1 MNKRLTAIISI
12 ILCTV
17 LIIILTPI
25 ASRGSVPASAPG
37 GQASEGTVASAVII
51 NEVMAQNRSAVP
63 DENGNYYDYVEL
75 YNTSSAEV
83 SLNNFFL
90 TDDPSEPGK
99 QSLLGLLI
107 PANSYIVIYCSGL
120 SRTGHAAFKLSAGET
135 VALFDASAQMLDAVT
150 IEAMPASNVMM
161 RDGSG
166 EWAVSAKYTPAMA
179 NTEENH
185 RAYLGSFEAIGSETV
200 YINEV
205 ISRNITTYLLPDGSA
220 PDWIEL
226 YNAGTAPVD
235 ISGWALTDD
244 ETNPT
249 NFVFPE
255 GTAIGAGE
263 YMLII
268 CDNLDMPAA
277 EPPHAKFGIS
287 SGGET
292 ITLYN
297 AGRQVIDRLALPMLD
312 ADTSYGRT
320 PDDLDELQ
328 VFLQPTPLL
337 PNDSSG
343 VSAMVKQMLSANES
357 GLIIS
362 EVLSSNKSGLSAG
375 ANTPDWLELKNISD
389 SPLNLGEFG
398 LSKSVSRPGEFA
410 LEDKVLQ
417 PGESIVVVADKELH
431 DAGGDMEHISAGF
444 NISALGDMIVLAHS
458 GRIVDKIAVP
468 ALRSDISYGR
478 AASDSSLFYYYDSP
492 TPGEENPGKGYLG
505 FAKIPAPSAESGV
518 YNGIDSIPLSFD
530 ADEGVTLYFTTDGS
544 RPTTASQRLDG
555 ELNLTETT
563 SIKLLAHKEGYLPS
577 EVEALSYIIN
587 ENHALPVVALSA
599 DPYELFD
606 PQTGMLAD
614 GPEYHITDSNGYHYK
629 ANYWKE
635 IEIGASVEYFDEQGQ
650 RLLSQG
656 TGIKVSGATSR
667 DQAQKSLLLI
677 ARNAYGENRLH
688 FNPFPNRDYDEYKAV
703 VLRNTGQDYYRA
715 RMRDAMLSS
724 LMEGTNVY
732 FQDTQPVVVYLNGEY
747 YGHYN
752 LRERINRYSL
762 AQFEGITE
770 QDVIDSADIL
780 SGSGRSNSQIV
791 HGSYKEYQEL
801 VSFVKENSLTVQSNL
816 DHVLSQVDVENL
828 FDYVSFQIIIG
839 NSDPSNIKF
848 YKFDAPGSKWKWII
862 YDLDWANNTGSN
874 GAAYDSFDRM
884 LKPSGIG
891 RNNTDSSIIQALLK
905 NEDMEKLF
913 LERFAKLF
921 LENFDPDKVHDRI
934 DEYYDMLKPEME
946 RQFSFWGPQEAY
958 SRSVSSWESEVGALH
973 NYIDSSRPY
982 LIRYCQS
989 WFGLTDSEMRS
1000 LFGDVFDQLK

>member
-12 ILCTV
+12 ILCAV

-25 ASRGSVPASAPG
+25 ASKGSVPASAPE
-37 GQASEGTVASAVII
+37 GQTSPQAAASVVII

-63 DENGNYYDYVEL
+63 DEDGNYYDYVEL
-75 YNTSSAEV
+75 YNTSSEEV
-83 SLNNFFL
+83 SLSSLFL

-99 QSLLGLLI
+99 QSLLGLSI
-107 PANSYIVIYCSGL
+107 PADSYIIIYCSGL
-120 SRTGHAAFKLSAGET
+120 SKTGHASFKLSAGET
-135 VALFDASAQMLDAVT
+135 VALFDSSSQMLDAVT
-150 IEAMPASNVMM
+150 IETAPANSVMM
-161 RDGSG
+161 RDAGG
-166 EWAVSAKYTPAMA
+166 EWVISAKYTPAMA
-179 NTEENH
+179 NTDENH
-185 RAYLGSFEAIGSETV
+185 SAYLASFEAIGSETV

-205 ISRNITTYLLPDGSA
+205 ISRNITTYMLPDGSA
-220 PDWIEL
+220 PDWTEL
-226 YNAGTAPVD
+226 YNAGSSPVD
-235 ISGWALTDD
+235 ISGWTLTDD
-244 ETNPT
+244 ETEP
-249 NFVFPE
+249 FSFIFPV
-255 GTAIGAGE
+255 GTVIGAGE

-268 CDNLDMPAA
+268 CDGLDRPTA
-277 EPPHAKFGIS
+277 EPPHAQFSIS

-292 ITLYN
+292 VTLYN
-297 AGRQVIDRLALPMLD
+297 ARRQVVDRLAVPMLE
-312 ADTSYGRT
+312 ADTSYGRS

-337 PNDSSG
+337 PNDSTG
-343 VSAMVKQMLSANES
+343 VSAMVRQMLFANTS

-362 EVLSSNKSGLSAG
+362 EVLSSNKSGLTVG
-375 ANTPDWLELKNISD
+375 DFTPDWLELMNISD
-389 SPLNLGEFG
+389 VAVNLGEFG
-398 LSKSVSRPGEFA
+398 LSKSVSRPGEFP
-410 LEDKVLQ
+410 LPEKVLQ
-417 PGESIVVVADKELH
+417 PGERVVIVADKELH
-431 DAGGDMEHISAGF
+431 EAGGDPEQISVGF
-444 NISALGDMIVLAHS
+444 NISAGGDAILLAHS
-458 GRIVDKIAVP
+458 GRIVDKIAAP
-468 ALRSDISYGR
+468 ALQSDISYGR

-492 TPGEENPGKGYLG
+492 SPGEENPGSGYLG
-505 FAKIPAPSAESGV
+505 VAKIPEPSTESGV
-518 YNGIDSIPLSFD
+518 YNGVDSVSLRFETD
-530 ADEGVTLYFTTDGS
+530 DGMTLYYTTDGS
-544 RPTTASQRLDG
+544 LPTTSSQRLAG
-555 ELNLTETT
+555 ELNLTKTT
-563 SIKLLAHKEGYLPS
+563 TIKLLAQRENYLPS
-577 EVEALSYIIN
+577 EIEAFSYIIN
-587 ENHALPVVALSA
+587 ENHSLPIVALSA
-599 DPYELFD
+599 DPGELYD

-635 IEIGASVEYFDEQGQ
+635 IEIGANVEYFDAQGN
-650 RLLSQG
+650 RLLSQS
-656 TGIKVSGATSR
+656 TGVKVSGATSR

-677 ARNAYGENRLH
+677 ARNIYGENRLH
-688 FNPFPNRDYDEYKAV
+688 FSPFPNRDYDEYKAV

-724 LMEGTNVY
+724 LMEGTGVY
-732 FQDTQPVVVYLNGEY
+732 YQDTQPVIVYLNGEY
-747 YGHYN
+747 YGQYN

-770 QDVIDSADIL
+770 QSVIDSADIL
-780 SGSGRSNSQIV
+780 SGSGRTGSQVV

-801 VSFVKENSLTVQSNL
+801 VSFVKENSLNVQSNL
-816 DHVLSQVDVENL
+816 DYVLSQVDVENL

-874 GAAYDSFDRM
+874 GTAYDSFDRM
-884 LKPSGIG
+884 LKSSGLG
-891 RNNTDSSIIQALLK
+891 RNNTDNSIIQALLK

-921 LENFDPDKVHDRI
+921 LENFDPDRVHARI
-934 DEYYDMLKPEME
+934 DEYYEMLKPEME
-946 RQFSFWGPQEAY
+946 RQFEFWGPKEAY

-989 WFGLTDSEMRS
+989 WFNLTDSEMRG